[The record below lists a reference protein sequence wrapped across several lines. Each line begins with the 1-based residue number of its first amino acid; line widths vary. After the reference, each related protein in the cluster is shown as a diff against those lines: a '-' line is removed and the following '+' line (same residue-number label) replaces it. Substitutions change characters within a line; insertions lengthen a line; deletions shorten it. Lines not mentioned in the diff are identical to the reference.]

1 MTRPMPMVFV
11 IDDDA
16 SVRKALARFLK
27 AAGFRSQLFASAEEF
42 LKQPAP
48 DAPACALLDVSM
60 PGLSGLDLQHALA
73 ERDVRLPVIFIT
85 GHGDIPMSVHAMK
98 AGAADFLTKPFNAPD
113 LLAAVHQAIARHAEA
128 LQAQAAE
135 TAVQQRAETLSQRER
150 EVMELVVRGLLN
162 KQSGHKLGVSEKTIK
177 AHRAQVMR
185 KMQANSLPELVRM
198 AEKIG
203 IRAGSSF

>member
-1 MTRPMPMVFV
+1 MTRPVPMVFV
-11 IDDDA
+11 VDDDA
-16 SVRKALARFLK
+16 SVRKALARLLK
-27 AAGFRSQLFASAEEF
+27 SAGFRTQLFASAEEF
-42 LKQPAP
+42 LKQPLP
-48 DAPACALLDVSM
+48 NAPACALLDVSM

-98 AGAADFLTKPFNAPD
+98 AGAADFLTKPFNATD
-113 LLAAVHQAIARHAEA
+113 LLAAVHQAVARHGEA
-128 LQAQAAE
+128 LRAQAAE

-150 EVMELVVRGLLN
+150 EVMELVVCGLLN

-203 IRAGSSF
+203 IKAAATF

>member
-1 MTRPMPMVFV
+1 MTRPLPMVFV
-11 IDDDA
+11 VDDDA
-16 SVRKALARFLK
+16 SVRKALARLLK
-27 AAGFRSQLFASAEEF
+27 SAGFRTQLFASAEEF
-42 LKQPAP
+42 LKQPLP

-98 AGAADFLTKPFNAPD
+98 AGAADFLTKPFNATD
-113 LLAAVHQAIARHAEA
+113 LLAAVRQAIARHSEA
-128 LQAQAAE
+128 LQTQAAE

-150 EVMELVVRGLLN
+150 EVMELVVCGLLN

-203 IRAGSSF
+203 IKAGAPF